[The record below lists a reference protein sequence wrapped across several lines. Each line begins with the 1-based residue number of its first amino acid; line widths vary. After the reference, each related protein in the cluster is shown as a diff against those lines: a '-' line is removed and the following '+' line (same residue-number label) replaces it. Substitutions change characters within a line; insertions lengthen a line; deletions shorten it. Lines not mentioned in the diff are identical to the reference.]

1 MLENNNR
8 YKLLKV
14 FLENPLDSFR
24 LRELSRIVK
33 ISPPSVMAYLK
44 EFDNEELVIKFEKRG
59 IPFYKANRENEKFI
73 VYKKISIIYEIYS
86 CGIVNEIWDK
96 LAPQAIILYGSHVKG
111 EAIDDSDIDMFA
123 ITNNKNVK
131 RMDNKAMDIDLK
143 KYEVN
148 SAEYICLYLWTAIV
162 LGIMGN
168 LLMGPKVVDVI
179 NDSRQNFQQFV
190 KEALKRKF
198 QKKRKN
204 QSEH

>member
-143 KYEVN
+143 KYEELLNKEIHLMTDNVKNIPNELKNNLVN
-148 SAEYICLYLWTAIV
+148 GVV
-162 LGIMGN
+162 LKGYF
-168 LLMGPKVVDVI
+168 KV
-179 NDSRQNFQQFV
+179 F
-190 KEALKRKF
+190 
-198 QKKRKN
+198 
-204 QSEH
+204 